1 LEVPMDIFDVFML
14 LGGLVLF
21 LYGMNVMGGGLEKLS
36 GSKLER
42 ILENLTNNPL
52 KGVLVGAGVTAII
65 QSSSAT
71 TVMVVGFVNSG
82 IMKLKQAI
90 GIIMGANIG
99 TTVTAWILSLTGIQG
114 DSIWISMLKPTSF
127 APILAVIGMGVIM
140 FSKSGR
146 KRDLGSIL
154 VGFFMLMFGMSA
166 MSDAVAPLANSEAFT
181 SILLLFTN
189 PLFGVLA
196 GTVLTAIIQSSSA
209 SVGILQALA
218 TTGSITYGMA
228 IPIIMGQNIG
238 TCATALI
245 SCIGANKNA
254 KRAAMIHFYFNIIG
268 TIIFLAL
275 FYVLDAI
282 IGFSFTATS
291 INGAEIAMIHTV
303 FNLTST
309 AIMLPFGNQLAKL
322 ATLTIREGSK
332 EEVLLDERLL
342 NVPSFAIEQCKNVTV
357 EMAALARNTLN
368 MSLAMIDK
376 YDAKTAKL
384 IIENEDKIDRYE
396 DVLGTYL
403 VKLSARELSEED
415 SNEVSKLLHIIG
427 DLERIGDHCVN
438 IVESVQEMANKGIAF
453 SNIAKG
459 ELGVMGSAVSEIVG
473 FATDIVATE
482 DLKLASKVEP
492 LEEVID
498 GLETE
503 LKMRHVRRLKDGNC
517 TIELGFIFSDLI
529 TNYERVADHCSNIAA
544 CVIQI
549 SVASF
554 DMHEYLS
561 VVKSETPFAE
571 QYQVFKDKY
580 TIN

>member
-1 LEVPMDIFDVFML
+1 MDIFDVFML

-438 IVESVQEMANKGIAF
+438 IVESVQEL
-453 SNIAKG
+453 S
-459 ELGVMGSAVSEIVG
+459 
-473 FATDIVATE
+473 
-482 DLKLASKVEP
+482 
-492 LEEVID
+492 
-498 GLETE
+498 
-503 LKMRHVRRLKDGNC
+503 
-517 TIELGFIFSDLI
+517 LI
-529 TNYERVADHCSNIAA
+529 HI
-544 CVIQI
+544 
-549 SVASF
+549 
-554 DMHEYLS
+554 
-561 VVKSETPFAE
+561 
-571 QYQVFKDKY
+571 
-580 TIN
+580 

>member
-1 LEVPMDIFDVFML
+1 MDIFDVFML

-166 MSDAVAPLANSEAFT
+166 MSDAVAPLANSESFT

-254 KRAAMIHFYFNIIG
+254 KRAAMVHFYFNIIG

>member
-1 LEVPMDIFDVFML
+1 MDIFDVFML

-90 GIIMGANIG
+90 GLIMGANIG

-342 NVPSFAIEQCKNVTV
+342 NVPSFAIEQCKNVIV

>member
-1 LEVPMDIFDVFML
+1 MDIFDVFML

-21 LYGMNVMGGGLEKLS
+21 LYGMNVLGSGLEKLS

-114 DSIWISMLKPTSF
+114 DSIWINMLKPTSF
-127 APILAVIGMGVIM
+127 APILAVIGMAVIM

-254 KRAAMIHFYFNIIG
+254 KRAAMVHFYFNIIG
-268 TIIFLAL
+268 TVIFLAL
-275 FYVLDAI
+275 FYILDAI

-291 INGAEIAMIHTV
+291 INAAEIAMIHTV

-309 AIMLPFGNQLAKL
+309 AIMLPFSNQLGKL

-342 NVPSFAIEQCKNVTV
+342 NVPSFAIEQCKNVTE
-357 EMAALARNTLN
+357 EMAVLARNTLN
-368 MSLAMIDK
+368 MSLAMVDK
-376 YDAKTAKL
+376 YDAKTVKH
-384 IIENEDKIDRYE
+384 IIENEDKIDKYE

-427 DLERIGDHCVN
+427 DFERIGDHCVN
-438 IVESVQEMANKGIAF
+438 IVESVEEMANKGIAF
-453 SNIAKG
+453 SSVAKG
-459 ELGVMGSAVSEIVG
+459 ELGVMGSAISEIVG

-503 LKMRHVRRLKDGNC
+503 LKMRHVKRLKDGNC

-544 CVIQI
+544 CIIQI

-561 VVKSETPFAE
+561 IVKSETPFAE
-571 QYQVFKDKY
+571 QYNVFKEKY

>member
-1 LEVPMDIFDVFML
+1 MDIFDVFML

-196 GTVLTAIIQSSSA
+196 GAVLTAIIQSSSA

-571 QYQVFKDKY
+571 QYQVFKEKY

>member
-1 LEVPMDIFDVFML
+1 MDIFDVFML

>member
-1 LEVPMDIFDVFML
+1 MDIFDVFML

-21 LYGMNVMGGGLEKLS
+21 LYGMSVMGSGLEKLS

-99 TTVTAWILSLTGIQG
+99 TTVTAWILSLAGIQG
-114 DSIWISMLKPTSF
+114 ESIWINMLKPTSF
-127 APILAVIGMGVIM
+127 APILAVIGMAVIM

-166 MSDAVAPLANSEAFT
+166 MTDAVAPLANSEAFT

-254 KRAAMIHFYFNIIG
+254 KRAAMVHFYFNLIG

-282 IGFSFTATS
+282 IGFGFTATS

-342 NVPSFAIEQCKNVTV
+342 NVPSFAIEQCKNITR

-368 MSLAMIDK
+368 MSLAMVDK
-376 YDAKTAKL
+376 YDAKAAKL
-384 IIENEDKIDRYE
+384 IIENEDKIDKYE

-453 SNIAKG
+453 SSIAKG
-459 ELGVMGSAVSEIVG
+459 ELGVMGSAISEIVG
-473 FATDIVATE
+473 FATDIVSAE

-503 LKMRHVRRLKDGNC
+503 LKMRHVRRLKEGNC

-571 QYQVFKDKY
+571 QYKVFKEKY
-580 TIN
+580 TMN

>member
-1 LEVPMDIFDVFML
+1 MDIFDVFML

-342 NVPSFAIEQCKNVTV
+342 NVPSFAIEQCKNVIV

-554 DMHEYLS
+554 NMHEYLS

>member
-1 LEVPMDIFDVFML
+1 MDIFDVFML

-196 GTVLTAIIQSSSA
+196 GAVLTAIIQSSSA

-254 KRAAMIHFYFNIIG
+254 KRAAMVHFYFNIIG

-291 INGAEIAMIHTV
+291 INGAEIAMIHTI

-342 NVPSFAIEQCKNVTV
+342 NVPSFAIEQCKNVTG

-403 VKLSARELSEED
+403 VKLSTRELSEED

>member
-1 LEVPMDIFDVFML
+1 MDIFDVFML

-196 GTVLTAIIQSSSA
+196 GAVLTAIIQSSSA

-254 KRAAMIHFYFNIIG
+254 KRAAMVHFYFNIIG

-342 NVPSFAIEQCKNVTV
+342 NVPSFAIEQCKNVTG

-473 FATDIVATE
+473 FATDIVAME

>member
-1 LEVPMDIFDVFML
+1 MDIFDVFML

-427 DLERIGDHCVN
+427 DLERIGDHCDN
-438 IVESVQEMANKGIAF
+438 IVESVQEMANKGMAF

-503 LKMRHVRRLKDGNC
+503 LKMRHVRRLTAGNC
-517 TIELGFIFSDLI
+517 TIELGIIFSDLM

>member
-1 LEVPMDIFDVFML
+1 MDIFDVFML

-342 NVPSFAIEQCKNVTV
+342 NVPSFAIEQCKNVIV

-473 FATDIVATE
+473 FATDIVATK

>member
-1 LEVPMDIFDVFML
+1 MDIFDVFML

-529 TNYERVADHCSNIAA
+529 TNYDRVADHCSNIAA